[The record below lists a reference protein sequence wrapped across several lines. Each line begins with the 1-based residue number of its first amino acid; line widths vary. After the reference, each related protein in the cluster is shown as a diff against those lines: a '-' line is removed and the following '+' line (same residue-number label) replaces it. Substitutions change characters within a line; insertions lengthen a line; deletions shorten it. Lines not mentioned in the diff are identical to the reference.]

1 MHQWLGLSL
10 ELTCSL
16 SLYIF
21 DKQTKAYSGGLQ
33 EKYGD
38 KIEKIL
44 YGPEEDG
51 YAVGSLKDKKKPIIF
66 RRAHISLLLSPLWE
80 IVVVLRAGKPRMQE
94 FLALVFMP
102 EPATITT
109 GC

>member
-1 MHQWLGLSL
+1 M
-10 ELTCSL
+10 
-16 SLYIF
+16 YYVY
-21 DKQTKAYSGGLQ
+21 KQLQAYSGGLQ

-66 RRAHISLLLSPLWE
+66 RRDFCPETLLLSPAWQTVPGLLCAE
-80 IVVVLRAGKPRMQE
+80 SSRTRL
-94 FLALVFMP
+94 LALAFIP
-102 EPATITT
+102 EPATVTA